1 MQIAQVL
8 ANYTLGGADL
18 LRRAMGK
25 KKPEEMAKQ
34 GEIFRKGAVARG
46 VEEATA
52 RYIFDLMEKF
62 AGYGFNKS
70 HSAAYALV
78 SYQTLWLKAHYP
90 AAFMAAVLS
99 SDMDNTDKVV
109 TFIEECR
116 AMALN
121 VEPPDVNRSEYMF
134 SIDGDRTVIYG
145 LGAIKGVGE
154 GAIEGIVEARGSG
167 GAFGDLFDFCRRVD
181 LKKANRRVLEALIR
195 AGALDHLGENRATL
209 MIQLPLALKM
219 AEQQAAMQ
227 AAGQN
232 DLFGMSEPTPVAPT
246 AGMVPDRVD
255 EWDDDQRLAGEKET
269 LGLFLTGHPIDFY
282 REDLKVLCK
291 TRIAGLSLDDTRETR
306 GRRGGGKKVTVAG
319 MVVAVNRRNTR
330 GGTMV
335 SMLLDDKS
343 GRIEAAL
350 FNEACEQYRDEVA
363 NDRVLLVEGR
373 LVHDE
378 YRGGLSLRA
387 ERLWTL
393 EQTRLQRAVV
403 LEIAIDNSWMTEH
416 GSPAPVMQQ
425 LRRVIEPAVGG
436 DCELRL
442 RYQSDGVEAMLRCGD
457 SWRVS
462 PTDALL
468 RQLHRLFGADAV
480 TLRFGPTRQAQQNAV
495 VDFAQSG

>member
-1 MQIAQVL
+1 
-8 ANYTLGGADL
+8 
-18 LRRAMGK
+18 
-25 KKPEEMAKQ
+25 
-34 GEIFRKGAVARG
+34 VARG
-46 VEEATA
+46 VDEDTA
-52 RYIFDLMEKF
+52 SYIFDLMEKF

-99 SDMDNTDKVV
+99 SDMDTTDKVV

-116 AMALN
+116 AMALT

-134 SIDGDRTVIYG
+134 SVDGDRTVVYG

-154 GAIEGIVEARGSG
+154 GAIEGIVEARTHD
-167 GAFGDLFDFCRRVD
+167 GAFRDLFDFCRRVD

-195 AGALDHLGENRATL
+195 AGALDHLGDNRATL

-232 DLFGMSEPTPVAPT
+232 DLFGMSEPAPVDPTPGV
-246 AGMVPDRVD
+246 VPDRIE

-282 REDLKVLCK
+282 RDDLKALAGS
-291 TRIAGLSLDDTRETR
+291 RIAALSLDDVRNTR
-306 GRRGGGKKVTVAG
+306 GRRGGGKKVTIAG
-319 MVVAVNRRNTR
+319 MVVAVSRRSTQR
-330 GGTMV
+330 GTMATV
-335 SMLLDDKS
+335 LLDDKS
-343 GRIEAAL
+343 GRIEATL
-350 FNEACEQYRDEVA
+350 FNETYEQYRDEIA
-363 NDRVLLVEGR
+363 NDRVLLVEGT

-387 ERLWTL
+387 ERLCAL
-393 EQTRLQRAVV
+393 EQARVQRAAV
-403 LEIAIDNSWMTEH
+403 LELVIEDAWWRAQ
-416 GSPAPVMQQ
+416 GPSPDTAVQQ
-425 LRRVIEPAVGG
+425 LRLIVEPARGG
-436 DCELRL
+436 NCEIRM
-442 RYQSDGVEAMLRCGD
+442 RYRRDEAEALLRCGD
-457 SWRVS
+457 AWRVS

-468 RQLHRLFGADAV
+468 RQLHRLLGADAV
-480 TLRFGPTRQAQQNAV
+480 SLRFGPAKTAAPTRAV
-495 VDFAQSG
+495 DYAQSG